1 MSASVSPLSR
11 IGVHADVWQADA
23 LAGAPARVLATGDA
37 LLDAQLP
44 GGGWPLGALTE
55 VLQPNGVHSEWRL
68 LLPALARSG
77 SGAVVLVGAP
87 QQPFGPALGA
97 QGLAPQRLLWV
108 DAQVPAQ
115 RLWATEQALR
125 CADVDAVLA
134 WLVQVRPE
142 QLRRLQIAAAEF
154 GKLLFVLRPEAA
166 QAESSP
172 AALRLWAGPASP
184 ERNDALEVRAL
195 KRRGPPL
202 VQPLHLAARPSLLA
216 RLLAA
221 SNAAPTLVAERTA
234 LPPTGAVVALGR
246 PGGDGGDHALDRTAA
261 CA

>member
-1 MSASVSPLSR
+1 MSAAVSPLFR
-11 IGVHADVWQADA
+11 IGIHADVWQADA
-23 LAGAPARVLATGDA
+23 LASAPARVLATGDA

-55 VLQPNGVHSEWRL
+55 ILQPHGVHSEWRL
-68 LLPALARSG
+68 LLPSLARSG
-77 SGAVVLVGAP
+77 VGAVVLVGAP
-87 QQPFGPALGA
+87 LQPFGPALGA
-97 QGLAPQRLLWV
+97 QGLAPRRLLWV
-108 DAQVPAQ
+108 DTPVPAQ

-154 GKLLFVLRPEAA
+154 DKLLFVLRPQAA
-166 QAESSP
+166 LAESSP
-172 AALRLWAGPASP
+172 AALRLWAAPAPP
-184 ERNDALEVRAL
+184 ERDDALEVRAL

-202 VQPLHLAARPSLLA
+202 AQSLHLAARPAHLA

-221 SNAAPTLVAERTA
+221 SGVPSARERHH
-234 LPPTGAVVALGR
+234 V
-246 PGGDGGDHALDRTAA
+246 LDRTAA
-261 CA
+261 RA